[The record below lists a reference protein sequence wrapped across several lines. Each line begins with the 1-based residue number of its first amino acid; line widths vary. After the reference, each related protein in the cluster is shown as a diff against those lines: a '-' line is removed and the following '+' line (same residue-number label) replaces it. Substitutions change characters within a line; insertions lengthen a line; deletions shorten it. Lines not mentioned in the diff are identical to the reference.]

1 MSITP
6 IILTEDDKQ
15 TCITFHG
22 ICARKGYAEAGT
34 VARIRRAGT
43 VQHTIEYPVTIKDDT
58 ACIEWDDL
66 IHQQPP
72 GRYIVDILEPD
83 GDGWQ
88 KLGFIQLQLHP
99 GKWRAEVNDY

>member
-6 IILTEDDKQ
+6 IILSEDDKQ
-15 TCITFHG
+15 TCINFHG

-34 VARIRRAGT
+34 VARIRRAGIA
-43 VQHTIEYPVTIKDDT
+43 QHTIEYPITIKDDT
-58 ACIEWDDL
+58 ACIEWDGL

-88 KLGFIQLQLHP
+88 KRGFIQLQLHP

>member
-6 IILTEDDKQ
+6 IILTADDKQ

-22 ICARKGYAEAGT
+22 ACGRKGYAEAGT

-43 VQHTIEYPVTIKDDT
+43 AQHTIEYPVTIKDDT

-72 GRYIVDILEPD
+72 GRYIVDIIEPD

-88 KLGFIQLQLHP
+88 
-99 GKWRAEVNDY
+99 

>member
-43 VQHTIEYPVTIKDDT
+43 AQHTIEYPVSIKDDT
-58 ACIEWDDL
+58 ACIEWDGL

-99 GKWRAEVNDY
+99 GKWRAEVNDH

>member
-6 IILTEDDKQ
+6 IILTADDKQ

-22 ICARKGYAEAGT
+22 ACGRKGYAEAGT

-43 VQHTIEYPVTIKDDT
+43 AQHTIEYPITIKDDT

-72 GRYIVDILEPD
+72 GRYIVDIIEPD

-99 GKWRAEVNDY
+99 GKWRAEVNDH